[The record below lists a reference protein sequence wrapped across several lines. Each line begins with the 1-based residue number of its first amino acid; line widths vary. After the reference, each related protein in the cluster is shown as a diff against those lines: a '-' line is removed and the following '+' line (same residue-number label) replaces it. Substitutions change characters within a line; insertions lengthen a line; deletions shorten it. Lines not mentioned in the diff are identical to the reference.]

1 MRPVS
6 PFVCQAVDPAP
17 SGGLDMILVMGEDP
31 GLPRRLSPGWKLRRV
46 GKACLA
52 ATIKERSNLD
62 AGLEGRGPV
71 PPRDQ
76 RPLAI
81 EPSAAKA

>member
-1 MRPVS
+1 MRAS
-6 PFVCQAVDPAP
+6 L
-17 SGGLDMILVMGEDP
+17 GGY
-31 GLPRRLSPGWKLRRV
+31 RLARKLRRA

-62 AGLEGRGPV
+62 AGLDGRGPV

-81 EPSAAKA
+81 EPSAAKV